1 VNRFRI
7 FDTSV
12 LIPWFRHGSHS
23 RLVNAAIA
31 SERFLLCT
39 VVWMELY
46 AGTRNQRDKREL
58 DRMVQ
63 DAVRTDQIV
72 SPDAE
77 DFYRAGQMLS
87 FYRRQ
92 SGGIRIRDHANDILI
107 ALCASKTGAELVT
120 VNREDMERWR
130 GFLSRSRRT
139 LNLQVLEDASN

>member
-1 VNRFRI
+1 MNRFRI

-12 LIPWFRHGSHS
+12 LIPWFRHGSYN
-23 RLVNAAIA
+23 RLVRAALA
-31 SERFLLCT
+31 SKHFLLCT

-46 AGTRNQRDKREL
+46 AGTRSQQDKRDL
-58 DRMVQ
+58 DRLVH
-63 DAVRTDQIV
+63 DLSPIDRIV

-130 GFLSRSRRT
+130 RVLSRSRRT
-139 LNLQVLEDASN
+139 LNLMVLEDASD